1 MLANISGELSFLF
14 GPLYYQHFRSL
25 SLYPSGF
32 WMIDITIISDANLL
46 KEIHVSVQRVIQ
58 LCLKWPLFKRHL
70 TLLCRNHKTEDIM
83 KCDICEEKPA
93 KFLCKNCSGH
103 LCEKCK
109 SEHAKTKMFKK
120 HEVVPWETN
129 EDLVSILHC
138 TDHTKKK
145 LECFCDR
152 CEKPICTE
160 CMLLFHNGH
169 CIKTLSDGY
178 REIKDKTLKQTEKIE
193 NEILPKYAEV
203 LAKESNKRSA
213 LTKRSAEIEQTI
225 HRHTQSLIEM
235 IKKVSAQTVQNL
247 KEEEKKG
254 LQEISSFQESV
265 SKKINALEQKSKTLH
280 AEVKGNPEVLF
291 FSSRRKD
298 ELEQY
303 QVLPV
308 PPASHYSLDGFSPGN
323 LSLRVIENGFGKV
336 QKLKRSDENPQAN
349 VFVS

>member
-1 MLANISGELSFLF
+1 
-14 GPLYYQHFRSL
+14 
-25 SLYPSGF
+25 
-32 WMIDITIISDANLL
+32 
-46 KEIHVSVQRVIQ
+46 
-58 LCLKWPLFKRHL
+58 
-70 TLLCRNHKTEDIM
+70 M

-152 CEKPICTE
+152 CEKPVCTE

-178 REIKDKTLKQTEKIE
+178 REIKDKTLKQREKNE
-193 NEILPKYAEV
+193 NEILPKYADV

-225 HRHTQSLIEM
+225 HTHTQSLIEM

-308 PPASHYSLDGFSPGN
+308 PPASHYLLDGFSPGN

>member
-1 MLANISGELSFLF
+1 
-14 GPLYYQHFRSL
+14 
-25 SLYPSGF
+25 
-32 WMIDITIISDANLL
+32 
-46 KEIHVSVQRVIQ
+46 
-58 LCLKWPLFKRHL
+58 
-70 TLLCRNHKTEDIM
+70 M

-152 CEKPICTE
+152 CEKPVCTE

-225 HRHTQSLIEM
+225 HTHTQSLIEM
-235 IKKVSAQTVQNL
+235 IKKVSAQTVHNL

-265 SKKINALEQKSKTLH
+265 SKKINVLEQKSKTLH

-308 PPASHYSLDGFSPGN
+308 PPASHYLLDGFCPGS
-323 LSLRVIENGFGKV
+323 LSLRVIENGFGIV
-336 QKLKRSDENPQAN
+336 QKLKRSGQNPQAN
-349 VFVS
+349 VSVS